1 MQLFERSVQLMYT
14 LYKIYLLILLTYIMK
29 IYFSGAIRWWWDN
42 REIYKEII
50 DELKKYGEILNPR
63 VADESLFAREAHLT
77 DHEIFV
83 SDLEMVQEADLIFA
97 EISQPSLGVGYEI
110 WYAEAMN
117 KDVMVFFR
125 TTSEQRLSVMINGN
139 SDIEIHYY
147 ANIDEARTLL
157 KDLFDRD
164 EDRTKIL
171 EWPMEETYQG

>member
-1 MQLFERSVQLMYT
+1 
-14 LYKIYLLILLTYIMK
+14 MK

-42 REIYKEII
+42 REIYKDII
-50 DELKKYGEILNPR
+50 TELEKYGEVLNPR

-83 SDLEMVQEADLIFA
+83 SDLEMVEQADLVFA
-97 EISQPSLGVGYEI
+97 EISQPSLWVWYEI
-110 WYAEAMN
+110 WYAEALK

-147 ANIDEARTLL
+147 ANINEATAIL
-157 KDLFDRD
+157 KELFERD
-164 EDRTKIL
+164 EDKKAIL
-171 EWPMEETYQG
+171 EWPGEERFQE